1 VNAARRNGFYRE
13 GDKRL
18 LAYVERAGEGARND
32 PAHACSG
39 KFRHATWRAAAAE
52 AQRMTLKGEGQC
64 RAYRCPFCDRW
75 HVGHARPAAARAERA
90 ESVTPVVAPPPSPTP
105 PASPLPPSWPLE
117 PPDPPASARAGRPTR
132 SREENRRRYAAVA
145 RFLARGLSLREAC
158 ERVGVNRG
166 QLQRAWAQERARQAS
181 GTGATAE
188 AVAGRTGT
196 AAGPPRPSAPQ
207 PAPPPARQVFV
218 RLYDR
223 WRRHEP
229 AWAAVPGPRLANARP
244 VLRLEHLALL
254 TDAERRALFPA
265 PTTRSAQSAGD
276 GNGAD
281 RRPPPGGATAGTTR
295 TFPGREQGARRP
307 W

>member
-1 VNAARRNGFYRE
+1 VNAAGRNGFYRE
-13 GDKRL
+13 GDNRL
-18 LAYVERAGEGARND
+18 LAYVERAGEGAHND

-39 KFRHATWRAAAAE
+39 KFRHPTWRAAAAE
-52 AQRMTLKGEGQC
+52 AQRMTLKGQGQC

-90 ESVTPVVAPPPSPTP
+90 EPATPAAAPPPSPTP
-105 PASPLPPSWPLE
+105 PASSRLAPQPAE
-117 PPDPPASARAGRPTR
+117 PPGPPAPARAGRPTR

-145 RFLARGLSLREAC
+145 RLLARGLSVSEAC

-166 QLQRAWAQERARQAS
+166 QFQRAWTLERARHAS
-181 GTGATAE
+181 GAGAPAEAMAE

-196 AAGPPRPSAPQ
+196 AAEPPRPGAPP
-207 PAPPPARQVFV
+207 PAPPSARQVFV

-223 WRRHEP
+223 WRRRRHEP

-265 PTTRSAQSAGD
+265 TTTPSARAAG
-276 GNGAD
+276 AA
-281 RRPPPGGATAGTTR
+281 PAGTPR
-295 TFPGREQGARRP
+295 PLPGSEQGAGRP